1 MYTYQDLIAVGN
13 NEKDRMEFVQSVVRQ
28 HLNSIEHRIAAD
40 NELYYSGENPTIYRY
55 QKIIYDLM
63 GKAHKDPFSPNHKIS
78 SSFFGFAVD
87 QEINYLLGNGVL
99 FGQESTTKNLGKG
112 FHKTLKEIVTRGSVQ
127 GRSFGFWNYDHLE
140 AFSFASTQTTPG
152 FAALYDEDTGVLSAG
167 VRFWQI
173 DGEKPLRM
181 TLYEPDGYTEYIKR
195 KDSDC
200 AVFKE
205 KTAYKQ
211 TIRQTLADGV
221 ISIVGE
227 NYSSIPIIEFRYNA
241 SAKSKITGK
250 RTTIDAYDFIFSNL
264 INTLDE
270 GNFIY
275 WLIQNADG
283 MNEVD
288 DVKLLERI
296 KTLHV
301 VHGNDSGTK
310 VEPHTIDIPHEATRV
325 GIDSIKKKLYED
337 FQAFDAS
344 AVSAGTQ
351 TATAI
356 RACYTNLDLLVD
368 KTEDQVTAFIESVL
382 SLIGIDDTPTY
393 SRNKIVNTSEEVQ
406 NVLVA
411 AQYLPDDYITSKI
424 VTALGDIDRLDEIL
438 DKVADEAADRFIDAE
453 PMQNEG
459 NIDEIADTEEALET
473 AENMAG
479 KTLNGA
485 QTQSLLTVMR
495 SLSEGSLTEGQAINI
510 ISTAIGVTKEE
521 ARAIIEG
528 K

>member
-13 NEKDRMEFVQSVVRQ
+13 NEKDRMEFVRSVVNQ
-28 HLNSIEHRIAAD
+28 HLNSTEHRVAAE

-87 QEINYLLGNGVL
+87 QEISYLLGNGVL
-99 FGQESTTKNLGKG
+99 FGEESTTKNLGKG

-127 GRSFGFWNYDHLE
+127 GRSYGFWNYDHLE

-173 DGEKPLRM
+173 DSEKPLRM

-195 KDSDC
+195 KDSNC

-205 KTAYKQ
+205 KTAYMQ
-211 TIRQTLADGV
+211 TIRQTIADGV
-221 ISIVGE
+221 ISVVGE

-301 VHGNDSGTK
+301 VHGNDSGSK

-344 AVSAGTQ
+344 AVSAGNQ

-368 KTEDQVTAFIESVL
+368 KTEDQVTDFIQQVL
-382 SLIGIDDTPTY
+382 QLIGIDDAPTY
-393 SRNKIVNTSEEVQ
+393 TRNKISNTSEEIQ
-406 NVLVA
+406 TILLT
-411 AQYLPDDYITSKI
+411 AQILPDDYIVKKI
-424 VTALGDIDRLDEIL
+424 LTTLGDADRVDEIL
-438 DKVADEAADRFIDAE
+438 KQVDDEAAARFI
-453 PMQNEG
+453 Q
-459 NIDEIADTEEALET
+459 TEQTET
-473 AENMAG
+473 G
-479 KTLNGA
+479 G
-485 QTQSLLTVMR
+485 
-495 SLSEGSLTEGQAINI
+495 
-510 ISTAIGVTKEE
+510 
-521 ARAIIEG
+521 IIE
-528 K
+528 